1 MEERAPVSTAGIT
14 TTNTPSEKHHAG
26 RGAWVLTAYAISGLA
41 MLGVLAYYFSDFVT
55 H

>member
-1 MEERAPVSTAGIT
+1 MEHRALGSSSAVASTQS
-14 TTNTPSEKHHAG
+14 SEKHHAG

-41 MLGVLAYYFSDFVT
+41 LLGVLAYYFSDFVT

>member
-1 MEERAPVSTAGIT
+1 MEQRAPASTSCVTA
-14 TTNTPSEKHHAG
+14 NTPSSEKHHAG

>member
-1 MEERAPVSTAGIT
+1 MEPRVLGSTPTAAV
-14 TTNTPSEKHHAG
+14 NPQSSEKHRAS

-41 MLGVLAYYFSDFVT
+41 VLGVLAYYFSDFVT

>member
-1 MEERAPVSTAGIT
+1 MNHRAPGSSSLAVNSTQI
-14 TTNTPSEKHHAG
+14 SEKKPTS
-26 RGAWVLTAYAISGLA
+26 RGVWVLTAYAVSGVA